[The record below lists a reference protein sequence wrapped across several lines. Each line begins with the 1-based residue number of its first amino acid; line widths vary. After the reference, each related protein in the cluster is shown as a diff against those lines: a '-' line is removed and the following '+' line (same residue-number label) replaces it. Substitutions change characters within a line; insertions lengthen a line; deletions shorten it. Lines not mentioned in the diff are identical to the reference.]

1 MVNLE
6 QLTFEQKPFVPPM
19 LAREESPE
27 SSEASVPAAEPAPN
41 LHSPVTQPT
50 SHSDDVEADDI
61 RRLPLEGFLNGRQAA
76 LIANFVGGFA
86 AGWFIPVPE
95 SFKDAL
101 DIKLTPRKFNKLDEK
116 GERISIM
123 VRVNDKEG
131 NDKKDKDGNVR
142 IREDYQTVTENFWTQ
157 GQLFSFSPGDV
168 FYDTREAYGDAVWL
182 EDSKKVGVCIQVREA
197 SSSKVEVTKTWETVT
212 PVPMFENRSKSE
224 GRDKEPQKNKRE
236 QTILY
241 DVAYTRSA
249 ITYGKVCLAFLIPV
263 DGRLIE
269 CGTLETNQE
278 LFVRFLQT
286 GLLRCEDGKTHDFTG
301 GFPKTLAQPY
311 KKPVAGAGLLQ

>member
-1 MVNLE
+1 
-6 QLTFEQKPFVPPM
+6 
-19 LAREESPE
+19 
-27 SSEASVPAAEPAPN
+27 
-41 LHSPVTQPT
+41 
-50 SHSDDVEADDI
+50 
-61 RRLPLEGFLNGRQAA
+61 
-76 LIANFVGGFA
+76 
-86 AGWFIPVPE
+86 
-95 SFKDAL
+95 
-101 DIKLTPRKFNKLDEK
+101 
-116 GERISIM
+116 M